1 MFTTEI
7 KNRVPQSPQHTTGCN
22 TSRTSLPLSRKPV
35 VGGCSRQKGSASTA
49 ACGGDSALT
58 MPTED
63 WLLSL
68 HTSSKMPLL
77 CLLIDIRTSLLRSRV
92 QAGTALAG
100 KTSQALQSWTFSRS
114 TASGRQLPE
123 EDSRLKEEI
132 REKLRKEQTVLKFV
146 LRRIPAFL
154 SDVQNLCPHTFLI
167 LFSSQLWSRLLEICP
182 SGRTQIPF
190 LGLGRD
196 PAGLRSNKLGSV
208 EAGSM
213 RGKVEM

>member
-1 MFTTEI
+1 MWRRFSSHNANRRLATKSSHLF
-7 KNRVPQSPQHTTGCN
+7 KNAS
-22 TSRTSLPLSRKPV
+22 PLSFNRHSHK
-35 VGGCSRQKGSASTA
+35 STQ
-49 ACGGDSALT
+49 
-58 MPTED
+58 
-63 WLLSL
+63 
-68 HTSSKMPLL
+68 
-77 CLLIDIRTSLLRSRV
+77 SRV

-100 KTSQALQSWTFSRS
+100 KTSQALQSWPFSRS